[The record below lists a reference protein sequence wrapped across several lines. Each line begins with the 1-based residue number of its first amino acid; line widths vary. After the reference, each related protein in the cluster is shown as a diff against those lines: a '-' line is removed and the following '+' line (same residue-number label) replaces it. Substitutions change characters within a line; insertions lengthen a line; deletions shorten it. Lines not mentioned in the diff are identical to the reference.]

1 MKTDKIKL
9 MDKILDKGIK
19 GFKNKIEKLSMVES
33 LLSYSGISDEEK
45 VNKAIE
51 KEFNSL
57 ISTYKQSNNN
67 FDSHM
72 KDAFLAGA
80 TFRRRKK
87 AIKEYAFI
95 ANNKFKDKYQQLSV
109 LLEFCKYACGPVF
122 ESYEQLDYE
131 EYIVEAA
138 SIHLLDILF
147 NYSQEEKAMKYM
159 PKDENS
165 LSKAIVHPEASDC
178 MYGDDL
184 IQSVSYLFQN
194 QTSIKK
200 NENGNLLT
208 TELAESNVFEVQ
220 EIKGAKTNKEKLLSI
235 LSLVPNI
242 EIDRVV
248 NNFKKDLF
256 RLFEIV
262 LEIESKY
269 QDDFNNIYKET
280 LVRIKEL
287 EKEIINANTIFTNK
301 DFSKLKTSLYF
312 HELDNLIDE
321 LTDILNIKHLLRVA
335 TCVMHFDNTILE
347 EDIEQEYS
355 ELLYNFEIS
364 NPFETCFAF
373 MYLLTIN
380 DNIVWLLNPCVTLL
394 KVASLKL
401 PWSKE
406 YNIARDTNEEEEKL
420 YESRMKEIDFGDNDI
435 TEDIIKDNDDLYKLK
450 YNDSYRWIDFHNA
463 GENDLLRINLPQF
476 CFNFTNV
483 IPPRSL
489 IININ
494 NKKEHYLASSFSNSQ
509 IESLNNIYYLLSYSG
524 LKFSFDD
531 EDTNNDEND
540 NKKYLNEINE
550 LNINNKNKK
559 QKIDVLR
566 EKVDSLQSSLKKIKK
581 EFNDYKNEYN
591 NDKEEIYRLRELVY
605 SLQNDKNI
613 ENDNQI
619 MDIKLPYYSPIK
631 AVILGGSD
639 IWINK
644 MKEAINNVSFL
655 SSNQRLNVD
664 VIKNAKALW
673 IQIIG
678 LSHSDFYA
686 VTAFAKTH
694 NVPIYYFAFSNI
706 EKCVKQFIDNIK
718 VN

>member
-1 MKTDKIKL
+1 MNKVLENKL
-9 MDKILDKGIK
+9 TSL
-19 GFKNKIEKLSMVES
+19 KNKAEKLSKAEF
-33 LLSYSGISDEEK
+33 LNSYSGNSDEEK
-45 VNKAIE
+45 VSKAIE
-51 KEFNSL
+51 SEFNDL
-57 ISTYKQSNNN
+57 ILKYKQSNNN
-67 FDSHM
+67 FDEHM
-72 KDAFLAGA
+72 KDTYLAGA

-95 ANNKFKDKYQQLSV
+95 ANNEFKEKYKQLSV

-138 SIHLLDILF
+138 SIYLLDILF

-165 LSKAIVHPEASDC
+165 LSKAIINPEASDC

-208 TELAESNVFEVQ
+208 IELAESDVFQVQ
-220 EIKGAKTNKEKLLSI
+220 EIKDAKTNKEKLLSI

-248 NNFKKDLF
+248 NNFRKDLF

-269 QDDFNNIYKET
+269 QEDFNDIYKET

-335 TCVMHFDNTILE
+335 TCIMHFDNTILE

-355 ELLYNFEIS
+355 KLLFDFEIS

-380 DNIVWLLNPCVTLL
+380 DNITWLLNPCVTLL

-401 PWSKE
+401 PWAKE
-406 YNIARDTNEEEEKL
+406 YNIARDSNEEEEKL
-420 YESRMKEIDFGDNDI
+420 YEKRMKEIVIDDNDI

-450 YNDSYRWIDFHNA
+450 YNDSYRWIDYHNA
-463 GENDLLRINLPQF
+463 GEKDLLRINLPQF
-476 CFNFTNV
+476 CFNYTNV
-483 IPPRSL
+483 IPPRSFN
-489 IININ
+489 INIKN
-494 NKKEHYLASSFSNSQ
+494 MEKHYLASGFSNSQ
-509 IESLNNIYYLLSYSG
+509 IETLNNIYYLLSCSG
-524 LKFSFDD
+524 TKFSFDD

-559 QKIDVLR
+559 EKIDLLR
-566 EKVDSLQSSLKKIKK
+566 EKVNSLQSSLKKIKK

-613 ENDNQI
+613 ENDNQT

-631 AVILGGSD
+631 AVILGGND

-686 VTAFAKTH
+686 VTAFAKSH
-694 NVPIYYFAFSNI
+694 NIPIYYFAFSNI
-706 EKCVKQFIDNIK
+706 DKCVKQFIDNVK
-718 VN
+718 TN